1 MTLPPTQPCPLVA
14 PLTHTIHALITIP
27 VNGVLKPI
35 WFNKSGEIYTGDIT
49 QRTYD
54 LLKTILKRYLPG
66 NQEVDAA
73 EVRESVAK
81 ESTDSLDDIVAPLV
95 VLLQRLCTGNEETK
109 TRVLKWLIPDDL
121 DRSKPLEQR
130 KDTLGRC
137 LRLLGSV
144 FHPRLK
150 DAVGQLLYA
159 LADNDRA
166 LSCRL
171 TLKHSV
177 DPHLS
182 VGSIRL
188 GGLRQRSR
196 LPV

>member
-1 MTLPPTQPCPLVA
+1 MSLPPLQPCPLAA

-27 VNGVLKPI
+27 VSETLKPI

-54 LLKTILKRYLPG
+54 LLKTTLKRYLPG
-66 NQEVDAA
+66 NREVDAP
-73 EVRESVAK
+73 EVREAVARD
-81 ESTDSLDDIVAPLV
+81 STDSLDDIVTPLV
-95 VLLQRLCTGNEETK
+95 VLLQRLCAGDGETK

-159 LADNDRA
+159 LADHDGT
-166 LSCRL
+166 LSC
-171 TLKHSV
+171 
-177 DPHLS
+177 
-182 VGSIRL
+182 
-188 GGLRQRSR
+188 
-196 LPV
+196 